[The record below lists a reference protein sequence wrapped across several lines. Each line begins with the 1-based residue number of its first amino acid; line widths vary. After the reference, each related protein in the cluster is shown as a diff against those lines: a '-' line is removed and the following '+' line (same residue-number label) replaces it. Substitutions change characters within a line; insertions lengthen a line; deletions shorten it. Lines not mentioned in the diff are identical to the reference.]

1 MSGME
6 AGPRW
11 RRLAG
16 VVVEVGLLL
25 LLVIAA
31 MVMAYESVRSTAV
44 APPAK
49 ALLLTGMCVFVW
61 GRYLVSKWRSE
72 HRVLRAFCFCC
83 AVGITA
89 GTILATV
96 VILVSLAA

>member
-6 AGPRW
+6 AGARW

-16 VVVEVGLLL
+16 VVVQVGLLL
-25 LLVIAA
+25 LLVIVAVV
-31 MVMAYESVRSTAV
+31 MVYGIVRSTAV
-44 APPAK
+44 TPPAK
-49 ALLLTGMCVFVW
+49 ALLLASMCVFVW
-61 GRYLVSKWRSE
+61 GRYLVSKWHHEPRI
-72 HRVLRAFCFCC
+72 LQAFCLCC

-96 VILVSLAA
+96 VILVSLAT